1 MLKPGNALRK
11 KLQTLLSK
19 IFPRRY
25 EQALWSIYS
34 TDQFRKVL
42 ERERIRA
49 DRSGREFSLLIIEV
63 GSVKRNRQAVAQLVQ
78 ILTKRL
84 RSIDEIGWF
93 DDAQIGVALPDTINK
108 GAWKLA
114 GDISNLI
121 PTTMAPFNCKVY
133 TYPSSWFHSLHDL
146 GNGKKSGLAG
156 LAFDKETRTSQNQRS
171 FSMRKA
177 SERLVATAS
186 IGGSRDFDFGNT
198 TKSAEPI
205 FSPGMPV
212 WKRLLD
218 IVVTLSCLAL
228 FAPVMILITIYI
240 KSVSRGPVFF
250 CQTRVGHLGKP
261 FRLYKFRTMRLNAGV
276 SMHQQHL
283 QNLIQNDRP
292 MEKLDGDND
301 PRIIPMGKLLRTS
314 GLDELPQ
321 LINVLRG
328 EMSLVGPRPCLPYE
342 AENYLR
348 WQTQRFDAVP
358 GITGLW
364 QVSGKNKLTFKEM
377 VRLDIKYARAS
388 SLYTDVTIIL
398 KTVPAIL
405 TQVYD
410 GISKKSKGRQN
421 AKVA

>member
-1 MLKPGNALRK
+1 
-11 KLQTLLSK
+11 
-19 IFPRRY
+19 
-25 EQALWSIYS
+25 
-34 TDQFRKVL
+34 
-42 ERERIRA
+42 
-49 DRSGREFSLLIIEV
+49 
-63 GSVKRNRQAVAQLVQ
+63 
-78 ILTKRL
+78 
-84 RSIDEIGWF
+84 
-93 DDAQIGVALPDTINK
+93 
-108 GAWKLA
+108 
-114 GDISNLI
+114 
-121 PTTMAPFNCKVY
+121 
-133 TYPSSWFHSLHDL
+133 
-146 GNGKKSGLAG
+146 
-156 LAFDKETRTSQNQRS
+156 
-171 FSMRKA
+171 
-177 SERLVATAS
+177 
-186 IGGSRDFDFGNT
+186 
-198 TKSAEPI
+198 
-205 FSPGMPV
+205 
-212 WKRLLD
+212 
-218 IVVTLSCLAL
+218 
-228 FAPVMILITIYI
+228 
-240 KSVSRGPVFF
+240 
-250 CQTRVGHLGKP
+250 
-261 FRLYKFRTMRLNAGV
+261 MRLNAGV